1 MSNDTKTAKGGGGGS
16 NQDIAQSGFF
26 QEFFAEE
33 LKPNGDAIDAG
44 KPSEKSQPA
53 SGATGDATEA
63 PKDGETPPTTNPAD
77 GEKPLEG
84 GKPPAD
90 PASGGGEQKP
100 EGDKPKPKARAQTI
114 AEEALGIDAPDSDAG
129 TQDAPSQAAPV
140 SVGDVAAVAA
150 EAAVRAVGKVRS
162 EAATEPTPKPGDDG
176 LTDEVRRHQLVYEE
190 LSRQNPKKYTDIA
203 KRLSKFQQAE
213 RAYADAWERENPGSV
228 FNADDTQHAKWY
240 ASNSVAVDREDF
252 DDARISVRAREI
264 VSREVQPKQ
273 AAMEREMERSRV
285 EPEAHHAGQSV
296 AAAIFEAVTQKPLTP
311 EAARALP
318 DQDPAAAEVALAVD
332 ARFTPVARI
341 IPLMYAGLVDT
352 SKPDVAPIA
361 NAARQML
368 GAFEADLQS
377 TPKAALVRDGKA
389 WVPLSTFYGMSAADR
404 AKHWAVGPGDIVKY
418 VSRAASA
425 EAKRLHKEHESRLE
439 RLATARGWVKPAAQ
453 NTEQVKP
460 QAADG
465 GSAPSQAPSAGKTT
479 SPSPGVSKVVGAAR
493 EPSTQEPVDPLAAVW
508 KSMRL

>member
-33 LKPNGDAIDAG
+33 LKPKGDASDAG
-44 KPSEKSQPA
+44 KPEEKSQPA

-63 PKDGETPPTTNPAD
+63 PKDGETSPTPKPAD
-77 GEKPLEG
+77 GEKPPEG

-90 PASGGGEQKP
+90 PAAGGGEQKP

-162 EAATEPTPKPGDDG
+162 EAATELTPKPGDDG
-176 LTDEVRRHQLVYEE
+176 LTDEVRRHQSVYEE

-285 EPEAHHAGQSV
+285 EPEAHHAGQSGRRCH
-296 AAAIFEAVTQKPLTP
+296 LRGCDP
-311 EAARALP
+311 EAA
-318 DQDPAAAEVALAVD
+318 D
-332 ARFTPVARI
+332 ARGRPRSTGSGSRRCRGSTRGRRAVH
-341 IPLMYAGLVDT
+341 AGGPHH
-352 SKPDVAPIA
+352 SADVRRPRGHLEAG
-361 NAARQML
+361 R
-368 GAFEADLQS
+368 GAHCERGATD
-377 TPKAALVRDGKA
+377 A
-389 WVPLSTFYGMSAADR
+389 WRLRGRSPE
-404 AKHWAVGPGDIVKY
+404 H
-418 VSRAASA
+418 A
-425 EAKRLHKEHESRLE
+425 E
-439 RLATARGWVKPAAQ
+439 GC
-453 NTEQVKP
+453 
-460 QAADG
+460 
-465 GSAPSQAPSAGKTT
+465 
-479 SPSPGVSKVVGAAR
+479 VGARRKGVGASVHVLR
-493 EPSTQEPVDPLAAVW
+493 HERSGACQTLGGGAG
-508 KSMRL
+508 